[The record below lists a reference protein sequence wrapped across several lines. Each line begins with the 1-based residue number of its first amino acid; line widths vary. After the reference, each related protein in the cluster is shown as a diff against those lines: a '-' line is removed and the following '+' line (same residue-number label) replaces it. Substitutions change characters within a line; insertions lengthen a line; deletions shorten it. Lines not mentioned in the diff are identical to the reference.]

1 MPFQLYG
8 EVTELA
14 TFNRINKGRLM
25 DLFRVFRAS
34 KGLGHND
41 GWMEL
46 ACINVQDAIMQY

>member
-14 TFNRINKGRLM
+14 TFNRINKGRLV

-34 KGLGHND
+34 KGLGHKD

-46 ACINVQDAIMQY
+46 ACINV